1 VLEPLSPVGDAMDVD
16 SSFSMSL
23 DAAAPLSFSP
33 VPKTAH
39 HASRGFDALFRNT
52 LSPRRSFE
60 SPQADKLRERRSVSP
75 DATLKSGIE
84 QDFSSSPGFFPSP
97 LESKVD
103 HSRKGKPV
111 LQGLG
116 APPLFARLNRRP
128 VVSAAYQTSDVHH
141 PILFKGPPD
150 AATTRSGL
158 PARRAVSALLS
169 PSFTSD
175 PYSEE
180 SSFDGPDG
188 SSPALS
194 YAKRQQGRT
203 LRRCDGSE
211 SLRSVSDAT
220 ARESP
225 SRLASS
231 PMSKYKAPGL
241 SGFGDNEAHGKI
253 LPCHKVTE
261 DGLMRIKAETV
272 RSCQFVGD

>member
-1 VLEPLSPVGDAMDVD
+1 MPEPLSPVGDAMDVD
-16 SSFSMSL
+16 SSFSMDL
-23 DAAAPLSFSP
+23 DAVAPLSFSP
-33 VPKTAH
+33 ISKTAH
-39 HASRGFDALFRNT
+39 HASRGFDTLFRNT

-60 SPQADKLRERRSVSP
+60 SPQANKPRERRSVSP
-75 DATLKSGIE
+75 DAMLKSETE
-84 QDFSSSPGFFPSP
+84 QDFPSSPGFFPSP

-103 HSRKGKPV
+103 RLRKGKPM

-116 APPLFARLNRRP
+116 PPPLFSRNNRRP

-141 PILFKGPPD
+141 PILSNGQFD
-150 AATTRSGL
+150 ATTACGGL

-211 SLRSVSDAT
+211 SLRSVSDAI

-225 SRLASS
+225 SRIASS
-231 PMSKYKAPGL
+231 PMSKYMAPGL
-241 SGFGDNEAHGKI
+241 GGFGDNEAHGKI

-272 RSCQFVGD
+272 HSC